1 MSDGQDI
8 LKKHVEFNEKAL
20 TEKGREREYIQR
32 LIEKAC
38 RKTFTRSRNQKSL
51 TCLERKPLHDQESVK
66 LTKSRKKA
74 FEGGYGQ
81 HSPYKFQLVNIFFS
95 ITLSGVRAGDAVK
108 ALKAQPHHFL
118 NFLIRKVVLIK
129 KSVWSASAL

>member
-1 MSDGQDI
+1 M
-8 LKKHVEFNEKAL
+8 EFNEKAL

-74 FEGGYGQ
+74 FEGG
-81 HSPYKFQLVNIFFS
+81 LWVAFS
-95 ITLSGVRAGDAVK
+95 IQIPVSK
-108 ALKAQPHHFL
+108 YFLKHYV
-118 NFLIRKVVLIK
+118 IWRYVDVLVI
-129 KSVWSASAL
+129 LRI